1 MMGPAERE
9 LNEALN
15 ALNLEVDQSIVG
27 SIREKARAAL
37 DESRGVLT
45 LAEFNPQPGVRI
57 VATLPLGT
65 PREVVQAAAE
75 SMKRNFP
82 DHSILFKTE
91 GWELEAEEAIAD
103 APDGSSDES

>member
-1 MMGPAERE
+1 
-9 LNEALN
+9 
-15 ALNLEVDQSIVG
+15 
-27 SIREKARAAL
+27 
-37 DESRGVLT
+37 
-45 LAEFNPQPGVRI
+45 
-57 VATLPLGT
+57 LPLGT